1 MSRIRVTSLVLALA
15 STSFLAG
22 LSMQARAHEGHEGH
36 QSHESFSA
44 GEPGNAKKLA
54 RTIKMKMLKDGKK
67 MLFEPAQIELRKGE
81 QIRFVLQN
89 DDDEK
94 HEFVLATPAENR
106 KHADL
111 MKKYPDMEHEDPNG
125 KTVPSLGTGEL
136 VWRFT
141 KSGSFEFACLIS
153 GHYEK
158 GMFGT
163 IVVK

>member
-1 MSRIRVTSLVLALA
+1 MCRIRVAALVLALA
-15 STSFLAG
+15 SASTFLAG
-22 LSMQARAHEGHEGH
+22 PSTVARAHEGHDHEG
-36 QSHESFSA
+36 FSA
-44 GEPGNAKKLA
+44 GEPGNTKQAA
-54 RTIKMKMLKDGKK
+54 RTIKVKMYKDGKK

-81 QIRFVLQN
+81 QIRFLLQN
-89 DDDEK
+89 EDDEK

-106 KHADL
+106 KHAEL

-125 KTVPSLGTGEL
+125 KTVPSYGSGDLL
-136 VWRFT
+136 WKFT
-141 KSGSFEFACLIS
+141 KPGSFEFACLIS